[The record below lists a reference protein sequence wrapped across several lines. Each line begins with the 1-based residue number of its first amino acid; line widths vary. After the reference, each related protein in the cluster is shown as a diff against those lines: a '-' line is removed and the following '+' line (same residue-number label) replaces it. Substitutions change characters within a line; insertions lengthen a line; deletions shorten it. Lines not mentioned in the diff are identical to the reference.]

1 MNSDRC
7 ESARTIFIEPFAG
20 ISGDMFLGALLD
32 LGLSLDWLR
41 QQLSL
46 LPLTGYD
53 ISVRKCSKAGIQATK
68 FDVFYNEHDH
78 DGPAAHGPH
87 HRAFREIRQMIGGSA
102 LSSWVKEKAIAAFE
116 KLAFAEGK
124 IHGRNPDEVH
134 FHEVGAVDSIIDIV
148 GAMIAIKEYLPA
160 AIVCAPVNVG
170 QGTLE
175 CRHGV
180 YPVPGPA
187 TLELLRGV
195 PIYSNSLPGEL
206 TTPTGAALLVTLVE
220 RFEPLSLMRAQASGY
235 GAGTRDIPGAANVL
249 RVTLGEQLGI
259 AGEPADEQV
268 AVIEAAIDDLN
279 PQVYGYL
286 FERAL
291 SSGALDVYLT
301 PIQMKKNRPGVELTV
316 LCGLEKVGALARMI
330 LTETTTLGL
339 RYRLAWR
346 KTLER
351 RYETVATKYG
361 EIRIKVALLDG
372 ERVNFVPE
380 YEDCRRLAAESGI
393 PLKEI
398 MAVATSSYLTRSRQA
413 EGSERS

>member
-1 MNSDRC
+1 MDSDRY
-7 ESARTIFIEPFAG
+7 ESAKAIFIEPFAG

-32 LGLSLDWLR
+32 LGLNLDRLK
-41 QQLSL
+41 QQLSH
-46 LPLTGYD
+46 LPLTGYE

-68 FDVFYNEHDH
+68 FDVLYNEHDH
-78 DGPAAHGPH
+78 DRPSAHDHH
-87 HRAFREIRQMIGGSA
+87 HRTFREIRQMIGGST
-102 LSSWVKEKAIAAFE
+102 LSPWVKEKAIAAFE

-124 IHGRNPDEVH
+124 IHGQAPDEVH

-170 QGTLE
+170 QGTLA

-187 TLELLRGV
+187 TLELLRNV
-195 PIYSNSLPGEL
+195 PIYSNSLTGEL
-206 TTPTGAALLVTLVE
+206 TTPTGAALLAALVE
-220 RFEPLSLMRAQASGY
+220 RFEPCSLMRAQACGY

-249 RVTLGEQLGI
+249 RVTLGEQLRV

-268 AVIEAAIDDLN
+268 AVIEAAIDDMN

-286 FERAL
+286 SERAL

-301 PIQMKKNRPGVELTV
+301 PVQMKKNRPGIELTV
-316 LCGLEKVGALARMI
+316 LCALEKVGDLARMI

-346 KTLER
+346 KILER
-351 RYETVATKYG
+351 RLEAVSTEYG
-361 EIRIKVALLDG
+361 EVRIKVALLDG
-372 ERVNFVPE
+372 VRVNFAPE
-380 YEDCRRLAAESGI
+380 YEDCRRLAAEHGV
-393 PLKEI
+393 PLKEV
-398 MAVATSSYLTRSRQA
+398 MAVATGSYLARGPQSV
-413 EGSERS
+413 GSDKS